1 MISVNQGAESLLLE
15 VKQKADYLDVKVETL
30 KNGATIFDFSKVNLE
45 GAINLAKICM
55 GNVCRINLAPAKAH
69 IVAQSGPIELEML
82 EVETMEPIISCMASQ
97 YAGWNV
103 KVKII
108 DANGEEKTKYKCMG
122 SGPARAL
129 AITEKELFEKLK
141 YKDEYNAAVLV
152 LEASKRPDEDVA
164 DYIAKK
170 CKVAVNR
177 VYLAY
182 APTACLAGSVQI
194 AGRIVETSIHKFLEL
209 GMPPEWIKYGT
220 GVCPIAP
227 VADDDFKAM
236 GWTNDC
242 IIFAGNVTLK
252 VEVPESDEGKL
263 RDLIKKC
270 PSTASKSY
278 GKPFAKIFKEAGGD
292 FYKIDPGV
300 FAPAR
305 ITVINI
311 ITNNIFTEGDLNPT
325 ALDFS

>member
-1 MISVNQGAESLLLE
+1 L
-15 VKQKADYLDVKVETL
+15 
-30 KNGATIFDFSKVNLE
+30 
-45 GAINLAKICM
+45 
-55 GNVCRINLAPAKAH
+55 CRINLAPAKANLNLK
-69 IVAQSGPIELEML
+69 SGSVELEML
-82 EVETMEPIISCMASQ
+82 EVETYEPIISCMASQ

-103 KVKII
+103 KVKIT

-152 LEASKRPDEDVA
+152 LESSKRPDEDVA

-170 CKVAVNR
+170 CKVAPNR
-177 VYLAY
+177 TYLAY
-182 APTACLAGSVQI
+182 APTASLAGSVQI

-209 GMPPEWIKYGT
+209 GMPPEWIKYGI
-220 GVCPIAP
+220 GICPIAP
-227 VADDDFKAM
+227 VAEDDFKAM

-263 RDLIKKC
+263 RDLVKKC
-270 PSTASKSY
+270 PSNASKSY
-278 GKPFAKIFKEAGGD
+278 GKPFAQIFKDAGGD

-305 ITVINI
+305 ITVINLV
-311 ITNNIFTEGDLNPT
+311 TGNIFIEGDLNPT